1 MKHVPRVG
9 RILDFVGLTLFLVG
23 GGLFAWAWAGFRRVP
38 AIVPDPEGEPWA
50 TVRLADE
57 YLRLQRIGG
66 GLMVV
71 GALVFVTAWWVGGRR
86 RGRPGRGG

>member
-9 RILDFVGLTLFLVG
+9 RVLDLAGLALLLVG
-23 GGLFAWAWAGFRRVP
+23 GGFFARAWVGFRRVP

-50 TVRLADE
+50 TVQLADG

-71 GALVFVTAWWVGGRR
+71 AALVFVAAWWVGGRR
-86 RGRPGRGG
+86 RRRPEPGD